1 MSIALATTLVAATL
15 MPRCSWDRPGRNPY
29 RGTPAAAMSRY
40 PDIPEPQRRILAER
54 IARGQMDEMV
64 DISRDAIQGKG
75 KHAYESEIRDM
86 HFAART
92 VCGEVTRS
100 KWAPER
106 LEPAAIYC
114 EGEHCIIV
122 PKICNNISRITRKPL
137 AAAPLAQ
144 KKKLPKLVTPGDPGL
159 DEDVRDDAREIEADV
174 TDALAALLDEAPV
187 NGGNFQPGH
196 HAEPGDLIGF
206 IEGDDDPKRDIFS
219 RNSHGNPIT
228 PIDPVSPVPEPSTW
242 LMLLGGLGLLGAWRL
257 RRKG

>member
-1 MSIALATTLVAATL
+1 

-64 DISRDAIQGKG
+64 DISRDAITGKG
-75 KHAYESEIRDM
+75 KHGYESEIRDM

-122 PKICNNISRITRKPL
+122 PKICNNISRITRKPP
-137 AAAPLAQ
+137 AVVQAKP
-144 KKKLPKLVTPGDPGL
+144 LPKLVKPKLRHIDPGQI
-159 DEDVRDDAREIEADV
+159 EEAEEIDGEL
-174 TDALAALLDEAPV
+174 TDALAALGEEVPADMPFAHVGAPGTVDMMDFISGKDDGDVGRFLHNRDPNLDRDMTPV
-187 NGGNFQPGH
+187 
-196 HAEPGDLIGF
+196 
-206 IEGDDDPKRDIFS
+206 
-219 RNSHGNPIT
+219 
-228 PIDPVSPVPEPSTW
+228 PVPEPSAW
-242 LMLLGGLGLLGAWRL
+242 LMLLSGIGLLGAWRL
-257 RRKG
+257 RRQG

>member
-40 PDIPEPQRRILAER
+40 PDIPEPQRRLLAER

-64 DISRDAIQGKG
+64 EITRDAVEGKG
-75 KHAYESEIRDM
+75 KHGYESEIRDM

-92 VCGEVTRS
+92 LCNEVTRT

-106 LEPAAIYC
+106 REPAAIYC

-122 PKICNNISRITRKPL
+122 PKICNNISRITRKSP
-137 AAAPLAQ
+137 AVAQ
-144 KKKLPKLVTPGDPGL
+144 AKPLPKLVKPKLRDIQPGELGEAEEIDPDL
-159 DEDVRDDAREIEADV
+159 
-174 TDALAALLDEAPV
+174 TDALAALSEEVPADMPFAHIGAP
-187 NGGNFQPGH
+187 G
-196 HAEPGDLIGF
+196 ATDLTDF
-206 IEGDDDPKRDIFS
+206 ISGKDDDNVKHFLHHRDPDLD
-219 RNSHGNPIT
+219 RDMT
-228 PIDPVSPVPEPSTW
+228 PVPVPEPASW
-242 LMLLGGLGLLGAWRL
+242 LMLLGGIGLLGAWRL